1 MTKEPITKSG
11 FDLLKKNLEKLKN
24 VERPR
29 IVDAIKKARE
39 FGDLRENAE
48 YHAAK
53 EDLYLLEKKIQDI
66 EIKVL
71 NAQVVELDDIKSNN
85 KILFGSTVTIR
96 NLESKVISTYKIIGD
111 GEADISKREI
121 SIKSPMA
128 QKLLFKEKNAKVSI
142 VVNNNIMTYEILDI
156 KYV

>member
-71 NAQVVELDDIKSNN
+71 NAQIVELDDIKSNN

-111 GEADISKREI
+111 GEANDTVLHFDLT
-121 SIKSPMA
+121 PMA
-128 QKLLFKEKNAKVSI
+128 LQYSGMFPLSMVL
-142 VVNNNIMTYEILDI
+142 ILPTL
-156 KYV
+156 

>member
-1 MTKEPITKSG
+1 MKKEPITKEG
-11 FDLLKKNLEKLKN
+11 LIDLKKNIEKLKN

-71 NAQVVELDDIKSNN
+71 NAN
-85 KILFGSTVTIR
+85 
-96 NLESKVISTYKIIGD
+96 
-111 GEADISKREI
+111 EI
-121 SIKSPMA
+121 DVR
-128 QKLLFKEKNAKVSI
+128 L
-142 VVNNNIMTYEILDI
+142 Y
-156 KYV
+156 